1 MIEILEN
8 YEQYV
13 PRSEN
18 DVPVPLV
25 LFCDGLSCERVE
37 GAQRAR
43 INGQNRW
50 ERLDMYEPAIQEWH
64 RCLMYLQVINID
76 KRQTLKKQQWKIQ

>member
-1 MIEILEN
+1 MGLVSQCACFKVIFG
-8 YEQYV
+8 
-13 PRSEN
+13 
-18 DVPVPLV
+18 VPLV

-76 KRQTLKKQQWKIQ
+76 KRQTLKKQHWKIQ